1 MAQLHIQVRLN
12 LANDPD
18 TGDTLDNLIDELKK
32 LRTIAS
38 VDGQAITLAGQQ
50 KIVHGPHICRN
61 SIVGE
66 WRIE

>member
-38 VDGQAITLAGQQ
+38 VDGQAITLAG
-50 KIVHGPHICRN
+50 
-61 SIVGE
+61 
-66 WRIE
+66 